1 MLAPEPSSR
10 ARRTLREQDAN
21 KYTPGE
27 LLLLLLL
34 LPPEGCAMNTMAQL
48 CGVHACCTCCRRCLG
63 SLAMLLPQLLLY
75 AGAAQQLQLLMLLL
89 AAAAGGPKM
98 ASAVH
103 ALAAYPARWR

>member
-10 ARRTLREQDAN
+10 ARRTLGEQDAN

-34 LPPEGCAMNTMAQL
+34 PPGGCAIDTMAQL
-48 CGVHACCTCCRRCLG
+48 CDVHACCTYCRR
-63 SLAMLLPQLLLY
+63 LAMLLPQLLLY
-75 AGAAQQLQLLMLLL
+75 AGTAQQLQLLMLLL

-103 ALAAYPARWR
+103 ALAACQARWQ